1 MVFVINFIDTIRN
14 GVEAGFDV
22 DVIFGTNLKEPKA
35 LRRCVLLAHL
45 VADLLIWHVALVG

>member
-45 VADLLIWHVALVG
+45 VADLLIRHVALVG